1 MDDDAG
7 SGQWMTYDELATARG
22 INRRAAVR
30 LSQRHRL
37 RRQPGNDGLAR
48 IWVPND
54 VATPPQRLTRR
65 QASHTNGSGTAVSD
79 AHVDAGDTQALAAA
93 TARAEQAE
101 ANRRADVA
109 IALTDRTLAQLAEAE
124 KRADAARDQLQAVRV
139 QLTTAE
145 AEAKAANDRAWAS
158 SEQQSA
164 AEQRADAERARAD
177 RMEAQAVHEREDL
190 LDAEARTRRELE
202 TVRERVA
209 EAEAH
214 QDRLRAEVDSVRV
227 ELAAVRRTE
236 DERKGRGRWAR
247 LRSAWRG
254 E

>member
-1 MDDDAG
+1 VDDDAG
-7 SGQWMTYDELATARG
+7 SGQWMTYDELARARG

-109 IALTDRTLAQLAEAE
+109 IALADRTLAQLAEAE
-124 KRADAARDQLQAVRV
+124 KRADTARDQLQAVRV

-177 RMEAQAVHEREDL
+177 RMEAQAVHL

-202 TVRERVA
+202 TVRKRVA